1 MCIAPRQTWR
11 VIHVTNQY
19 LCFDIG
25 GTNLKAGL
33 LDVNGGQIQP
43 ATSIPMA
50 QDLAAFWQQL
60 FAIADQYVGQIAGI
74 AVSVPGQVDPQTG
87 IVYHGGALPFLDQCP
102 LQQTLAMRYQLPVA
116 VENDGKAAALAENW
130 RGSLQGCQN
139 GLVLVLG
146 TGVGGGLII
155 HNQLYRGSHFQ
166 AGELSMM
173 LAAST
178 VAPVKITGQTGS
190 AVGMISAIAHELQLP
205 DEHDGRQVFAALA
218 AGNPKALEMFNAY
231 GRQVAQIILNVQAV
245 MDLNVVAIGGG
256 ISAQPR
262 VVPMIQQQYDALLEQ
277 LPMIRDTLSQP
288 RIVAA
293 KFHNQA
299 NLIGALAALLG
310 MATV

>member
-1 MCIAPRQTWR
+1 MCIAPKQTWR

-33 LDVNGGQIQP
+33 LDANGGQIQP
-43 ATSIPMA
+43 ATSVPMA

-60 FAIADQYVGQIAGI
+60 FDIADQYVGRIAGI

-130 RGSLQGCQN
+130 RESLQGCQN

-155 HNQLYRGSHFQ
+155 HNQLYRGSHFH

-178 VAPVKITGQTGS
+178 AAPVKITGQTGS

-205 DEHDGRQVFAALA
+205 DEHDGRQVFAALT
-218 AGNPKALEMFNAY
+218 AGDPKALEMFNAY

-256 ISAQPR
+256 ISAQPS

>member
-1 MCIAPRQTWR
+1 M
-11 VIHVTNQY
+11 TNQY

-33 LDVNGGQIQP
+33 LDANGGQIQP

-116 VENDGKAAALAENW
+116 VENDGEALAENW

-178 VAPVKITGQTGS
+178 SAPIKITGQTGS

-256 ISAQPR
+256 ISAQPS
-262 VVPMIQQQYDALLEQ
+262 VVPMIQRQYAELLEQ

-288 RIVAA
+288 QIVAA

>member
-1 MCIAPRQTWR
+1 

-19 LCFDIG
+19 LCFDIC

-33 LDVNGGQIQP
+33 LDANGGQIQP
-43 ATSIPMA
+43 ATSVPMA

-60 FAIADQYVGQIAGI
+60 FDIADQYVGQIAGI

-155 HNQLYRGSHFQ
+155 HN
-166 AGELSMM
+166 
-173 LAAST
+173 
-178 VAPVKITGQTGS
+178 
-190 AVGMISAIAHELQLP
+190 
-205 DEHDGRQVFAALA
+205 
-218 AGNPKALEMFNAY
+218 
-231 GRQVAQIILNVQAV
+231 
-245 MDLNVVAIGGG
+245 
-256 ISAQPR
+256 
-262 VVPMIQQQYDALLEQ
+262 
-277 LPMIRDTLSQP
+277 
-288 RIVAA
+288 
-293 KFHNQA
+293 
-299 NLIGALAALLG
+299 
-310 MATV
+310 

>member
-1 MCIAPRQTWR
+1 
-11 VIHVTNQY
+11 
-19 LCFDIG
+19 
-25 GTNLKAGL
+25 
-33 LDVNGGQIQP
+33 
-43 ATSIPMA
+43 MA

-60 FAIADQYVGQIAGI
+60 FDIADQYVGQIAGI

-116 VENDGKAAALAENW
+116 AENDGKAAALAENW

-178 VAPVKITGQTGS
+178 AAPIKITGQTGS
-190 AVGMISAIAHELQLP
+190 AVGMISAITHELQLP

-218 AGNPKALEMFNAY
+218 AGDPKALEMFNAY
-231 GRQVAQIILNVQAV
+231 GHQVAQIILNVQAV

-256 ISAQPR
+256 ISAQPS
-262 VVPMIQQQYDALLEQ
+262 VVPMIQRQYAELLEQ

-288 RIVAA
+288 QIVAA

>member
-1 MCIAPRQTWR
+1 
-11 VIHVTNQY
+11 
-19 LCFDIG
+19 
-25 GTNLKAGL
+25 
-33 LDVNGGQIQP
+33 
-43 ATSIPMA
+43 
-50 QDLAAFWQQL
+50 
-60 FAIADQYVGQIAGI
+60 
-74 AVSVPGQVDPQTG
+74 
-87 IVYHGGALPFLDQCP
+87 
-102 LQQTLAMRYQLPVA
+102 
-116 VENDGKAAALAENW
+116 
-130 RGSLQGCQN
+130 
-139 GLVLVLG
+139 
-146 TGVGGGLII
+146 
-155 HNQLYRGSHFQ
+155 
-166 AGELSMM
+166 
-173 LAAST
+173 
-178 VAPVKITGQTGS
+178 
-190 AVGMISAIAHELQLP
+190 
-205 DEHDGRQVFAALA
+205 VFAALA